1 MKNFTFQNGTK
12 IIFGKDTEKWV
23 GQESIAYGIK
33 LLLHYGGGSI
43 QSSGLYDTVVQSLTE
58 QGIEIIEL
66 GRVKPN
72 PRVSLVREGIKICKE
87 NNIGFILAVGGDS
100 VIDSAKTIA
109 AGVNYDGD
117 DWDLFD
123 GTGEVKDCLPIG
135 TVLTM
140 PYHD

>member
-1 MKNFTFQNGTK
+1 M
-12 IIFGKDTEKWV
+12 
-23 GQESIAYGIK
+23 
-33 LLLHYGGGSI
+33 LHYGGGSI
-43 QSSGLYDTVVQSLTE
+43 QSSGLNDTVVQSLTE

-117 DWDLFD
+117 DWDYSTEQ
-123 GTGEVKDCLPIG
+123 GK
-135 TVLTM
+135 
-140 PYHD
+140 